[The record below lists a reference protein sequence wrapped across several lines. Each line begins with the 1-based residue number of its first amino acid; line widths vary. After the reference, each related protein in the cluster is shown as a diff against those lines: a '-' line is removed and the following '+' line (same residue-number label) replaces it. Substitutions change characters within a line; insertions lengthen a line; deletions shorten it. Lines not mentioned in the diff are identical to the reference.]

1 MNHVYD
7 FGDIH
12 ELSIFSVTSES
23 DDIRKLKTKK
33 EWRNLIIQL
42 MLMEIFKFL
51 PSELLILCH
60 QSHLEHEMF
69 QMQMVSQLSSFGGG
83 IT

>member
-23 DDIRKLKTKK
+23 DDIRRLKTKK
-33 EWRNLIIQL
+33 Q
-42 MLMEIFKFL
+42 
-51 PSELLILCH
+51 
-60 QSHLEHEMF
+60 
-69 QMQMVSQLSSFGGG
+69 
-83 IT
+83 